1 MNEIT
6 KSTRKDAVTR
16 VLHHVQTGKSIS
28 AACRE
33 VGIPRS
39 TYYAFLE
46 ENPDVL
52 AEFQAAVKAAVRMRL
67 AILLANDTEILTRII
82 EDARADSTSTRDR
95 LAIYIAMQ
103 KMVADGVEALQ
114 LEDQHRQI
122 AADFLRQGIHQSPA
136 VSRLSAMDHR
146 EGARENA

>member
-82 EDARADSTSTRDR
+82 EDARADSTSPRDR
-95 LAIYIAMQ
+95 LAIYIALQ
-103 KMVADGVEALQ
+103 KM
-114 LEDQHRQI
+114 
-122 AADFLRQGIHQSPA
+122 
-136 VSRLSAMDHR
+136 
-146 EGARENA
+146 